1 MEKQD
6 NIFLI
11 GPMGVGKS
19 TIGRLLSMQLDMPF
33 FDSDREIEFVTGA
46 DIPWIFDVEGEQG
59 FRIREARMIDTL
71 TKRRGIILATGGG
84 AILAPESRA
93 HLHSRGIVV
102 YLRASVAQQLERTGK
117 DKSRPL
123 LQTDNPLAK
132 IKELIK
138 IREPLYRETAHV
150 IVDTSRRSPRSVS
163 EEILRQ
169 IEEWREANL
178 ALVAEMAVDKE
189 VAVDKEIA
197 IDKELAV
204 HKRNAEHDQT

>member
-1 MEKQD
+1 MDKQD

-71 TKRRGIILATGGG
+71 SKRRGIILATGGG
-84 AILAPESRA
+84 AILAPESRT

-138 IREPLYRETAHV
+138 IREPLYRDTAHV

-163 EEILRQ
+163 TEILRQ

-178 ALVAEMAVDKE
+178 ALVAEMGVEKE
-189 VAVDKEIA
+189 TV
-197 IDKELAV
+197 V
-204 HKRNAEHDQT
+204 HQGNAEHDQA

>member
-1 MEKQD
+1 MDTSD

-19 TIGRLLSMQLDMPF
+19 TIGRLLAAQLNMPF
-33 FDSDREIEFVTGA
+33 FDSDREIEYATGA

-71 TKRRGIILATGGG
+71 SRREGIILATGGG
-84 AILAPESRA
+84 AILAPESRSN
-93 HLHSRGIVV
+93 LHSRGIVV

-117 DKSRPL
+117 DKNRPL
-123 LQTDNPLAK
+123 LQTENPLAK

-150 IVDTSRRSPRSVS
+150 AVDTSRRSPRSVTA
-163 EEILRQ
+163 EILRQ
-169 IEEWREANL
+169 IEEYRAAANGT
-178 ALVAEMAVDKE
+178 ALESA
-189 VAVDKEIA
+189 
-197 IDKELAV
+197 
-204 HKRNAEHDQT
+204 Q

>member
-1 MEKQD
+1 MPDFEIPEQRQRMDRRD

-19 TIGRLLSMQLDMPF
+19 TIGRLLAAQLNMPF

-71 TKRRGIILATGGG
+71 TQREGIILATGGG
-84 AILAPESRA
+84 AILAPESRRN
-93 HLHSRGIVV
+93 LHSRGTVV

-117 DKSRPL
+117 DKNRPL
-123 LQTDNPLAK
+123 LQTENPLAK

-150 IVDTSRRSPRSVS
+150 TIDTSRRSPRSVS
-163 EEILRQ
+163 TEIVRQ
-169 IEEWREANL
+169 LQERWA
-178 ALVAEMAVDKE
+178 AETPKAD
-189 VAVDKEIA
+189 
-197 IDKELAV
+197 
-204 HKRNAEHDQT
+204 